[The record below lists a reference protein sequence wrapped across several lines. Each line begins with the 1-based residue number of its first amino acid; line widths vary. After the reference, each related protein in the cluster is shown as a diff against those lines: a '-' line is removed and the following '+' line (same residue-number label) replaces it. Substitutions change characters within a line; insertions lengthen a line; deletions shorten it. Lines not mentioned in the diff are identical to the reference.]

1 MPVLSLFFGI
11 IVYMYSEKGGRHK
24 LPHIHANYQDNEVAV
39 SFDGEILEGSF
50 PARKLKLLLAWLE
63 IHKEDLE
70 ANWKLLSEGKEPFKI
85 EPLR

>member
-1 MPVLSLFFGI
+1 MPVLSLSFGI
-11 IVYMYSEKGGRHK
+11 IVYVQKK
-24 LPHIHANYQDNEVAV
+24 ADVINYRI
-39 SFDGEILEGSF
+39 SMPTIRIMKCCFFDGEILEGSF